1 MENKKDLPNPADFF
15 FHSTPE
21 EKQFNINNDDET
33 ATTNINIRELITINK
48 EKLSKRVQLT
58 IYPTAYEQAKEKA
71 LKEGRSFNNYVNELI
86 LKDLSK

>member
-1 MENKKDLPNPADFF
+1 MENKKDIPNPADFF
-15 FHSTPE
+15 FDSTPE
-21 EKQFNINNDDET
+21 EKPVNNNDDET
-33 ATTNINIRELITINK
+33 ATTNINIRELITVNK

>member
-1 MENKKDLPNPADFF
+1 MENKKDIPNPADFF
-15 FHSTPE
+15 FDSTPE
-21 EKQFNINNDDET
+21 EKPVNNNDDET
-33 ATTNINIRELITINK
+33 ATTNINIRELITVNK

-71 LKEGRSFNNYVNELI
+71 LKEGRSFNNYINELI

>member
-15 FHSTPE
+15 FDSAPE
-21 EKQFNINNDDET
+21 EKPVNNNDDET
-33 ATTNINIRELITINK
+33 ATTNINIRELITVNK

>member
-15 FHSTPE
+15 FDSAPE
-21 EKQFNINNDDET
+21 KKPVNNNDDET
-33 ATTNINIRELITINK
+33 ATTNINIRELITVNK

>member
-1 MENKKDLPNPADFF
+1 MENKKDIPNPADFF
-15 FHSTPE
+15 FDSTPE
-21 EKQFNINNDDET
+21 EKPVNNDDET
-33 ATTNINIRELITINK
+33 ATTNINIRELITVNK

>member
-1 MENKKDLPNPADFF
+1 MENKKDIPNPADFF
-15 FHSTPE
+15 FDSTPE
-21 EKQFNINNDDET
+21 EKPVNNNDDET
-33 ATTNINIRELITINK
+33 ATTNINIRKLITVNK

>member
-1 MENKKDLPNPADFF
+1 MENKKDIPNPADFF
-15 FHSTPE
+15 FDSTPE
-21 EKQFNINNDDET
+21 EKPVSNNDDET
-33 ATTNINIRELITINK
+33 ATTNINIRELITVNK

-71 LKEGRSFNNYVNELI
+71 LKEGRSFNNYINELI

>member
-15 FHSTPE
+15 FDSAPE
-21 EKQFNINNDDET
+21 EKTVNNNDNEIN
-33 ATTNINIRELITINK
+33 TTNINIRELITINK

-71 LKEGRSFNNYVNELI
+71 LKEGRSFNNYINELI

>member
-15 FHSTPE
+15 FDSTPE
-21 EKQFNINNDDET
+21 EKPVNNNDDEIN
-33 ATTNINIRELITINK
+33 TTNINIRELITVNK

-58 IYPTAYEQAKEKA
+58 IYPTAYEQTKEKA
-71 LKEGRSFNNYVNELI
+71 LKEGRSFNNYINELI

>member
-15 FHSTPE
+15 FDSTPE
-21 EKQFNINNDDET
+21 EKPVNNNDDET
-33 ATTNINIRELITINK
+33 ATTNINIRELITVNK

-86 LKDLSK
+86 LKNLSK